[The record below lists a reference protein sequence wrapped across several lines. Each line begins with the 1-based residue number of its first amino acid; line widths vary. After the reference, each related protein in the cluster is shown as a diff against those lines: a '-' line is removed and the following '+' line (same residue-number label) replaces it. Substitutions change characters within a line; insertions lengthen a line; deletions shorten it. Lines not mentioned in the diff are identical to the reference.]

1 MASHF
6 GPLRVEVLVVLRL
19 NLSEAEVARLDR
31 LRGSVRLATRRNAL
45 LRELVR
51 VGLDV
56 AEREPE
62 RLVRPAKESA

>member
-1 MASHF
+1 MT
-6 GPLRVEVLVVLRL
+6 LRL
-19 NLSEAEVARLDR
+19 TLPDDQLARLDR
-31 LRGSVRLATRRNAL
+31 LRSTVPLATKRTAL
-45 LRELVR
+45 LCELVR